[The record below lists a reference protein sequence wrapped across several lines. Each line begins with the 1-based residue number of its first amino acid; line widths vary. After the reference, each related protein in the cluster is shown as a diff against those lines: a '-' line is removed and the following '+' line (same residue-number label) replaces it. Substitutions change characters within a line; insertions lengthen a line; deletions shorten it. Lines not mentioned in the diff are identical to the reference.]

1 MHTTRRLTSGLA
13 ALSAAALLAAG
24 CGNGGG
30 DAADVSICVG
40 GEFATRPDG
49 LPGLEEAYDFE
60 LPADAVTALDEDAL
74 VYSEVD
80 AGNCTF
86 GSIFATDGRV
96 GALGLTVLED
106 DEGFFPPFNGSL
118 TVRADV
124 LEANP
129 ELEELFAPISEALDD
144 ETMVELNAQVDVEGE
159 DPEDVARAWLDE
171 NSDLVEDVDLS
182 GASFTVGSKEF
193 TEQLILAT

>member
-1 MHTTRRLTSGLA
+1 MTAQPLRILAMGDLAPDSHTAMRVEASGFGAGTRDLA
-13 ALSAAALLAAG
+13 
-24 CGNGGG
+24 
-30 DAADVSICVG
+30 
-40 GEFATRPDG
+40 
-49 LPGLEEAYDFE
+49 E
-60 LPADAVTALDEDAL
+60 LPNLTQVVVGTTAGTSADGYGDGWAGQPVVLVEANVDDATGEALADAVTALDEDAL

-129 ELEELFAPISEALDD
+129 ELEELFAPISEVLDD
-144 ETMVELNAQVDVEGE
+144 ETMVELNAQVPRPCSVGEGSSCGE
-159 DPEDVARAWLDE
+159 
-171 NSDLVEDVDLS
+171 
-182 GASFTVGSKEF
+182 TVGFADLPEGV
-193 TEQLILAT
+193 